1 MGWSG
6 RFRIRLKHHALLLLA
21 TSLLLLTV
29 YIIVPGD
36 DKKYLWS
43 MATAYTSIILLAVTL
58 MIGPLN
64 LIRGKLNPVST
75 DLRRD
80 IGIWC
85 AATGLAH
92 VIVGIQVHMGNI
104 WLYFF
109 KAVEGVDSF
118 KLRNDFFGYA
128 NYAGLLAGLILLLLL
143 LLSNDL
149 SLNILKSKRWKSFQQ
164 TIYLLFVLTLAHG
177 VMFQVIEKRKMPLV
191 ILFGVLILIPMIIQ
205 IKGFQAFQRKIR
217 K

>member
-1 MGWSG
+1 MGWSA
-6 RFRIRLKHHALLLLA
+6 RFRIRLKHHALLLSA

-80 IGIWC
+80 VGIWC

-109 KAVEGVDSF
+109 KAVEDVDSF
-118 KLRNDFFGYA
+118 KLRNDLFGYA
-128 NYAGLLAGLILLLLL
+128 NYAGLLAGFILLLLL

-177 VMFQVIEKRKMPLV
+177 IMFQVIEKRKTALV
-191 ILFGVLILIPMIIQ
+191 ILFGVVILIPVIMQ

>member
-6 RFRIRLKHHALLLLA
+6 RFRIRLKHHVLLLSA

-43 MATAYTSIILLAVTL
+43 MATAYTSFILLAITL

-64 LIRGKLNPVST
+64 HVRGKLNPIST

-92 VIVGIQVHMGNI
+92 VIVRIQVHMGNI

-118 KLRNDFFGYA
+118 KLRNDLFGYA
-128 NYAGLLAGLILLLLL
+128 NYAGLLAGLILSLLL

-149 SLNILKSKRWKSFQQ
+149 SLNILKSKRWKSLQQ

-177 VMFQVIEKRKMPLV
+177 IMFQVIEKRKTALV
-191 ILFGVLILIPMIIQ
+191 ILFGVVILIPVIMQ

>member
-1 MGWSG
+1 MVWSV
-6 RFRIRLKHHALLLLA
+6 RFVRRLKHHALLLFV
-21 TSLLLLTV
+21 TSFLLLTV
-29 YIIVPGD
+29 YTIVPGN

-43 MATAYTSIILLAVTL
+43 MATAYTSVILLAMTL
-58 MIGPLN
+58 IIGPLN
-64 LIRGKLNPVST
+64 LVRGKLNPIST

-85 AATGLAH
+85 AATGLVH
-92 VIVGIQVHMGNI
+92 VVIGIQVHMGNI

-118 KLRNDFFGYA
+118 KFRNDLFGYA

-149 SLNILKSKRWKSFQQ
+149 SLNILKSKRWKSLQQ
-164 TIYLLFVLTLAHG
+164 TIYLMFVLTVAHG
-177 VMFQVIEKRKMPLV
+177 IMFQVIEKRKVGLVVLFVVLV
-191 ILFGVLILIPMIIQ
+191 IIPLIIQ
-205 IKGFQAFQRKIR
+205 IKGLQAFKN
-217 K
+217 KTKK